1 MNLAL
6 FYRTSLVIIPLS
18 AFFKPDQITDTQN
31 KIHLLG
37 NEQVWY

>member
-1 MNLAL
+1 MNFAL

-18 AFFKPDQITDTQN
+18 GFFNPDPITDTQN
-31 KIHLLG
+31 KIHLVG